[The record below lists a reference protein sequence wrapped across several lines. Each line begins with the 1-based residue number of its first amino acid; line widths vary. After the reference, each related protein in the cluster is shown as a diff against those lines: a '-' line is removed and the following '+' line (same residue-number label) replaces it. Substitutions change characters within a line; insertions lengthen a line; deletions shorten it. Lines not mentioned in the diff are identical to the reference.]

1 MLQPSPSQRGLS
13 EKYSNGVDITLMSL
27 LSARSYQP
35 ALNSYK
41 ESATLMSL
49 KRRAN
54 SGGNSGGSGIPL
66 ESTFEY
72 AKLTIGSAFGKEAF
86 NCVKLFPTIDK
97 VGDGVVSLH
106 KDIKR
111 AADMIGGSAGEM
123 LTAYFRRALYVD
135 NALQGWIR
143 DTGKNVISI
152 IKSGLGVAEYS
163 KVDLLL
169 RQTAARLTNKIQAG
183 FKAAAKAVS
192 YLLRNIGFTNKNME
206 TIHASFGDIFRR
218 YMMFFEELKPLLVK
232 FPDVKAF
239 SGYIANMC
247 VSLNKFLTDQQQ
259 IYGKFVKALEASPP
273 KY

>member
-1 MLQPSPSQRGLS
+1 
-13 EKYSNGVDITLMSL
+13 
-27 LSARSYQP
+27 
-35 ALNSYK
+35 
-41 ESATLMSL
+41 MSL
-49 KRRAN
+49 KRRDDSKGY
-54 SGGNSGGSGIPL
+54 SGGNSGGSGTPL

-86 NCVKLFPTIDK
+86 NCMKLSSTIDK

-123 LTAYFRRALYVD
+123 LTAYFRRAL
-135 NALQGWIR
+135 
-143 DTGKNVISI
+143 
-152 IKSGLGVAEYS
+152 
-163 KVDLLL
+163 
-169 RQTAARLTNKIQAG
+169 QTAARLTNKIQAG

-206 TIHASFGDIFRR
+206 TIHASFGDIFRS